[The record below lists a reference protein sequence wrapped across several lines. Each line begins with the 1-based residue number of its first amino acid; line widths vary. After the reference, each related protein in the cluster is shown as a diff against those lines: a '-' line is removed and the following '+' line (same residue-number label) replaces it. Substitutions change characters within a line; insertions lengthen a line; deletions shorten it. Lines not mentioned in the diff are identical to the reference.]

1 LNDISVRYKIKLDMD
16 ALEIA
21 RQAAA
26 IASNKQASDILILDI
41 RKVSSFAEF
50 FVLCSGTSERQL
62 DTTKEEIT
70 KGLKGYDVLPHHEE
84 GSSQSGWLVIDYGNV
99 IIHILTPEKRE
110 YYQLEKIWQNAGT
123 ILTIQ

>member
-1 LNDISVRYKIKLDMD
+1 
-16 ALEIA
+16 
-21 RQAAA
+21 
-26 IASNKQASDILILDI
+26 
-41 RKVSSFAEF
+41 
-50 FVLCSGTSERQL
+50 
-62 DTTKEEIT
+62 
-70 KGLKGYDVLPHHEE
+70 LPHHEE